1 MFSWRRKAP
10 RWRRRRKRL
19 GGSGGMLPQE
29 IFKIEY
35 SETPFPAFLEP
46 RKQFPRQCWRSLKFS
61 LKSKLLN
68 ENGQLVGGGG
78 GRMAT
83 TEFSLAYHCEFIWFS
98 KKMFGNLG
106 CSPFIKSVV
115 YSSRSEPGKS
125 WIITVCVTVH
135 VAKPESL
142 PLPTE
147 HFHSVIYFLKIIL
160 VSASIA

>member
-1 MFSWRRKAP
+1 MGIQSSTPLKFN
-10 RWRRRRKRL
+10 
-19 GGSGGMLPQE
+19 

-83 TEFSLAYHCEFIWFS
+83 TEFCFTWGFPSR
-98 KKMFGNLG
+98 LG
-106 CSPFIKSVV
+106 RAGMRTK
-115 YSSRSEPGKS
+115 
-125 WIITVCVTVH
+125 
-135 VAKPESL
+135 
-142 PLPTE
+142 
-147 HFHSVIYFLKIIL
+147 
-160 VSASIA
+160 

>member
-10 RWRRRRKRL
+10 RERRRRKHV
-19 GGSGGMLPQE
+19 GESGGMLPQE

-83 TEFSLAYHCEFIWFS
+83 TEFSLAYHCEFI
-98 KKMFGNLG
+98 
-106 CSPFIKSVV
+106 
-115 YSSRSEPGKS
+115 
-125 WIITVCVTVH
+125 
-135 VAKPESL
+135 
-142 PLPTE
+142 
-147 HFHSVIYFLKIIL
+147 
-160 VSASIA
+160 

>member
-10 RWRRRRKRL
+10 RERRRRKHL

-29 IFKIEY
+29 MFKIEY

-46 RKQFPRQCWRSLKFS
+46 RKQFPGQCWRSLKFS

-68 ENGQLVGGGG
+68 ENGQLGEGG

-83 TEFSLAYHCEFIWFS
+83 TEFSFAYHCEFIWFS

-115 YSSRSEPGKS
+115 YSSRPEPKAES
-125 WIITVCVTVH
+125 SLSVSQSTSQSPRAA
-135 VAKPESL
+135 VAISTSCERKKWKA
-142 PLPTE
+142 TE
-147 HFHSVIYFLKIIL
+147 
-160 VSASIA
+160 

>member
-1 MFSWRRKAP
+1 MLSWRRKAP
-10 RWRRRRKRL
+10 RERGRRKHL
-19 GGSGGMLPQE
+19 GGSE

-83 TEFSLAYHCEFIWFS
+83 TEFSVAYHCEFI
-98 KKMFGNLG
+98 
-106 CSPFIKSVV
+106 
-115 YSSRSEPGKS
+115 
-125 WIITVCVTVH
+125 
-135 VAKPESL
+135 
-142 PLPTE
+142 
-147 HFHSVIYFLKIIL
+147 
-160 VSASIA
+160 

>member
-1 MFSWRRKAP
+1 MYSWRHKAP
-10 RWRRRRKRL
+10 CERRRRKHL
-19 GGSGGMLPQE
+19 GGSGGMLPHE

-83 TEFSLAYHCEFIWFS
+83 TEFSLAYHCKEKRVIW
-98 KKMFGNLG
+98 
-106 CSPFIKSVV
+106 PF
-115 YSSRSEPGKS
+115 
-125 WIITVCVTVH
+125 
-135 VAKPESL
+135 
-142 PLPTE
+142 
-147 HFHSVIYFLKIIL
+147 
-160 VSASIA
+160 